1 MFGMGLLEMAL
12 FVGAMLIP
20 IVLGVVLGTRAVR
33 AYESRGLE
41 PREIR
46 ALDERIERLERA
58 VEDMT
63 AELERLAEQHRFT
76 TKLLAERSAE
86 RPERSGA

>member
-1 MFGMGLLEMAL
+1 MFGLGLLEMAL
-12 FVGAMLIP
+12 FMGAMLIP

-46 ALDERIERLERA
+46 ALDGRIERLERA
-58 VEDMT
+58 MEDVNV
-63 AELERLAEQHRFT
+63 ALERLNEQQRFT
-76 TKLLAERSAE
+76 TKLLAERSGE
-86 RPERSGA
+86 RPVRDDG